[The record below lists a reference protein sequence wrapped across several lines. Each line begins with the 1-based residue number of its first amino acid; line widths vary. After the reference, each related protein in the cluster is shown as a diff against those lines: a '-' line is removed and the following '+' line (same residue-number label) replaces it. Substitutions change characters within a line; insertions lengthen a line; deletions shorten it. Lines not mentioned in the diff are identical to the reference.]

1 LTKKVNIYG
10 INGEPLRAIK
20 LPEVFDTPYRPDLI
34 KRAVLSSRASRIQ
47 PYGVNKMAGERTT
60 AESRGPGMG
69 ISRTP
74 RVKGSHYPAA
84 MRGGLVPMAVGGR
97 RAHPPKSEKN
107 YSEKINKKERRIAL
121 RSAIAATANPE
132 LVKER
137 GHIIEKVPELP
148 LVVSDE
154 FQAVSA
160 ASETRNLFITLGV
173 WSDILRAKQ
182 GKKIRSGKGKM
193 RGRKYRKPKSI
204 LIVINQDQGIVRA
217 SRNQPGLDI
226 VNIRNLNTELLA
238 PGAIAGR
245 LTLWTESAVKQLENL
260 FSV

>member
-1 LTKKVNIYG
+1 MTKKVNIYG
-10 INGEPLRAIK
+10 INGEPLRTIK
-20 LPEVFDTPYRPDLI
+20 LPQVFDTPYRPDLI
-34 KRAVLSSRASRIQ
+34 KRAVLSSRSSRIQ
-47 PYGVNKMAGERTT
+47 PYGVDKMAGERTT

-97 RAHPPKSEKN
+97 RAHPPKPEKN
-107 YSEKINKKERRIAL
+107 YLEKINKKERRLAIL
-121 RSAIAATANPE
+121 SAIAATANPQ

-148 LVVSDE
+148 LIVSDE
-154 FQAVSA
+154 FQAISTT
-160 ASETRNLFITLGV
+160 SETRNLFMTLGV
-173 WSDILRAKQ
+173 WPDILRAKQ

-193 RGRKYRKPKSI
+193 RGRKYRKPKSL
-204 LIVINQDQGIVRA
+204 LIVISDDQGIVKA
-217 SRNQPGLDI
+217 SRNHPGLDI
-226 VNIRNLNTELLA
+226 VKIKNLNAELLA
-238 PGAIAGR
+238 PGAVPGR

-260 FSV
+260 FSI